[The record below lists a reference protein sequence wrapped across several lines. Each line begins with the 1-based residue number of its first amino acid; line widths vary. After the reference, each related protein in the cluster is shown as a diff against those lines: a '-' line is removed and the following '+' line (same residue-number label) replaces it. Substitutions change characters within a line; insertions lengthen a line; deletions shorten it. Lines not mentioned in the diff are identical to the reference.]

1 MQNKLTQK
9 ELPESEQPYEKLE
22 RYGAASLSDAELLAV
37 IIRCGTPKYRAVDLA
52 VRILTSSQRYPGL
65 EFLHH
70 CSLNELQRIEG
81 IGRVKAIQ
89 LLCIAELSKRLSAP
103 TYQKHPKLNSPKV
116 IAQWYQQ
123 RLRSYS
129 KEVIL
134 LLMLDTKGRL
144 IAEKEI
150 SVGTVSTALLDPRE
164 VLITALSNEA
174 VFLVVLHNHPSG
186 DPTPSEMDKTVTKRL
201 VKACE
206 IVGILLRD
214 HIILGGCSYY
224 SMREKEDVCFS
235 DS

>member
-1 MQNKLTQK
+1 MLNKLTQK
-9 ELPESEQPYEKLE
+9 ELPDSEQPYEKVE
-22 RYGAASLSDAELLAV
+22 RYGASALSDAELLAV
-37 IIRCGTPKYRAVDLA
+37 IIRCGTKKYRAVELA

-70 CSLNELQRIEG
+70 CSLRELMRIEG

-89 LLCIAELSKRLSAP
+89 LLCVAELSKRLSTP
-103 TYQKHPKLNSPKV
+103 VYQKNPRLNSPKA
-116 IAQWYQQ
+116 IADRYQQ
-123 RLRSYS
+123 KLRSYT

-144 IAEKEI
+144 IAEREI
-150 SVGTVSTALLDPRE
+150 SVGTVSSALLDPRE

-224 SMREKEDVCFS
+224 SMREKEDICFQN
-235 DS
+235 D